1 MHGVSCILRG
11 VTSSHLPLF
20 TDAFLASH
28 FAIEYAKFKGS
39 AEETALLKRIKHWS
53 DKTFQKETSAESTF
67 IDVFFKETW
76 NYWGAG
82 TRASSEGYNLYP
94 KFPISQAGQRGGT
107 GVADLAL
114 GWFDRSPTAPTPQ
127 AVCEF
132 KDIRS
137 GLDKPQQRKGSDRS
151 PVQQCADY
159 LKEASKRLY
168 GNEPIQPTWA
178 IVSDMNEV
186 RLYWRRTMP
195 SQMQRFVIR
204 REATEHGIVALLD
217 NTEEARFQR
226 FVFSKLLHASML
238 LTTGGPS
245 KLEKLVFE
253 QGHHEHAIENEFYR
267 EYQRYRESIFKALV
281 KHNPGFPDTRG
292 KLVRF
297 AQRFLDRCIF
307 LLFCEDMGAALQ
319 FPPHVLRDML
329 VRESLDP
336 HYEPSDVSVWHK
348 VKRLFSAMRDGTP
361 FGDAR
366 INRFN
371 GGLFAEEPDL
381 ERLVIPNY
389 AFCVKGQGADEGSL
403 IAAKETLLF
412 FSAHYNFGV
421 RGGDF
426 QRSIGLYTLGR
437 IFEQSIVDLE
447 FMEAKA
453 DNRPSLTELS
463 KRKRDGVYYT
473 PEWVTYFVVDE
484 TLGAH
489 LLELRRK
496 HNLADGPTFTAEE
509 LEEHQIHHSGKKR
522 RSGDKRIS
530 KRSVDAVDDYL
541 ARLDAYVQELDD
553 VKVVD
558 PACGSG
564 AFLIQSLERLVNER
578 RWVTEERERITVRG
592 TLFDIDTITRAVLT
606 KNLYGVDINPESVE
620 ITRLALWLHSALP
633 DRPLC
638 SLDENI
644 RCGNSLVAPDFY
656 GRPGQQTLFDEHA
669 RERINVFDWRAAFA
683 DVFARPKGKAGFD
696 IVVGNPPYVK
706 LQNLLKVDAAVAD
719 YLVESRSKSGVAPR
733 YESTQTKNFDL
744 YLPFIEKGIELLN
757 EQGRMGYIAPSVWL
771 ANEYG
776 AGLRQLLRRTQ
787 RLERWIDFKDFQ
799 VFDESITYT
808 ALQFF
813 RGKPS
818 PMIVCTLAPDGN
830 VAGTEWTKADAFID
844 VGSLDLDG
852 PWYFLR
858 AEEQALLTRL
868 RKTCD
873 KLENYSIVV
882 GVQTSADPIYQL
894 ERLGPDKYRHHPKQG
909 TAQDVTI
916 EDAIMRPLVS
926 GEAAK
931 RYQNPRTAT
940 YILFPYDD
948 TDDAARL
955 FTPEEMSK
963 QYPCA
968 WAYLKS
974 HERVLRARESSK
986 FDDASWYRFGRH
998 QNIGKQ
1004 KLPKVLV
1011 PRLTVTLGAAVD
1023 SKGTVCLDNVDVNG
1037 ILADDVQDLWYI
1049 VALLNGPVA
1058 NCVWRMTSKPFQN
1071 NFRSANKQFIGPLP
1085 IVPRTTAVMRK
1096 RVAEAAENLQAM
1108 HTERKRCMD
1117 EIERRLGS
1125 GQMTDDIR
1133 SESWL
1138 WADVGDI
1145 QHWKAQA
1152 PNSPT
1157 GKERTAW
1164 AKERMAE
1171 VLSGKLETIDPYL
1184 HPGALVEVQQG
1195 DGELGLVIDKI
1206 PVLSEIF
1213 VDANDAA
1220 FLAAQW
1226 RQKLRLSTITR
1237 AFKAKQLVKMLLEL
1251 RQTKQTAL
1259 RTQIVQL
1266 DAQVVELDAK
1276 VSSAESAMNE
1286 MLYELYALTADE
1298 REIVEADRTY

>member
-1 MHGVSCILRG
+1 MNLVYPPP
-11 VTSSHLPLF
+11 VTPPHLPLF

-28 FAIEYAKFKGS
+28 FAVDYAKFQGS
-39 AEETALLKRIKHWS
+39 AEETALHSRIQHWS
-53 DKTFQKETSAESTF
+53 DKAFQNETSAETTF

-82 TRASSEGYNLYP
+82 ARASSEGYNLYP
-94 KFPISQAGQRGGT
+94 KFPIAQAGQRGGT

-114 GWFDRSPTAPTPQ
+114 GWFDRSPIASTPQ

-137 GLDKPQQRKGSDRS
+137 GLDRPQRRKGSDRS

-159 LKEASKRLY
+159 LREASKKFY

-204 REATEHGIVALLD
+204 RESREQTIVALLD
-217 NTEEARFQR
+217 DTEEARFQR

-245 KLEKLVFE
+245 KLEKLVVE

-267 EYQRYRESIFKALV
+267 EYQGYRESIFRSLV

-292 KLVRF
+292 KLVRL

-348 VKRLFSAMRDGTP
+348 VKRLFVAMRDGTP

-381 ERLVIPNY
+381 ERLVIPNDV
-389 AFCVKGQGADEGSL
+389 FCVKGQGATEASL

-473 PEWVTYFVVDE
+473 PEWVTFFIVEE

-489 LLELRRK
+489 LLDLRRK
-496 HNLADGPTFTAEE
+496 HNIADGPTFTTEE
-509 LEEHQIHHSGKKR
+509 LEAYQFQLSGKKR
-522 RSGDKRIS
+522 RRSDKKSIE
-530 KRSVDAVDDYL
+530 AVVDYL
-541 ARLDAYVQELDD
+541 ARVDAYAQELDD

-564 AFLIQSLERLVNER
+564 AFLIQALERLVQER
-578 RWVTEERERITVRG
+578 RWVTEERERMTVSG
-592 TLFDIDTITRAVLT
+592 ALFDIDTITRAVLT

-656 GRPGQQTLFDEHA
+656 EQPGQQSLFDEHA
-669 RERINVFDWRAAFA
+669 RERINVFDWRAAFP
-683 DVFARPKGKAGFD
+683 DVFSRPGGKAGFD

-706 LQNLLKVDAAVAD
+706 LQNLLKVDADVAD
-719 YLVESRSKSGVAPR
+719 YLVNGRRKHGAAPI

-776 AGLRQLLRRTQ
+776 AGLRQWLHQTR

-799 VFDESITYT
+799 VFEESITYT

-818 PMIVCTLAPDGN
+818 PMIVCTFAPNGN
-830 VAGTEWTKADAFID
+830 VAGTEWAKADAFID
-844 VGSLDLDG
+844 VGSLDPEG

-858 AEEQALLTRL
+858 AEEQALLNRL
-868 RKTCD
+868 RQTCD
-873 KLENYSIVV
+873 TLDDYPIVV
-882 GVQTSADPIYQL
+882 GVQTSADAIYHL
-894 ERLGPDKYRHHPKQG
+894 ERLGPGKYRQHSKQG
-909 TAQDVTI
+909 AARDVAI
-916 EDAIMRPLVS
+916 EDGIMRPLVS
-926 GEAAK
+926 GETAK
-931 RYQNPRTAT
+931 RYQCPRTTT

-948 TDDAARL
+948 TEEPARL
-955 FTPEEMSK
+955 FTPEEMVRRFPGA
-963 QYPCA
+963 Y
-968 WAYLKS
+968 AYLQS
-974 HERVLRARESSK
+974 HERALRARESGK

-1023 SKGTVCLDNVDVNG
+1023 SEGAVCLDNVDVNG
-1037 ILADDVQDLWYI
+1037 ILADDVRDLWY
-1049 VALLNGPVA
+1049 VVGLLNGPVA
-1058 NCVWRMTSKPFQN
+1058 NCAWRMASKPFQN

-1085 IVPRTTAVMRK
+1085 IVPRTTAAMRK
-1096 RVAEAAENLQAM
+1096 RIAEAAEKLQTM
-1108 HTERKRCMD
+1108 HTERKKYID
-1117 EIERRLGS
+1117 DIERRLRS
-1125 GQMTDDIR
+1125 GQMKNDVR

-1145 QHWKAQA
+1145 EAWKAEA
-1152 PNSPT
+1152 PPSLT
-1157 GKERTAW
+1157 AKERTAW
-1164 AKERMAE
+1164 AREQMDD
-1171 VLSGKLETIDPYL
+1171 VLSEKLERIDAYL
-1184 HPGALVEVQQG
+1184 YPGVFLEVQQG
-1195 DGELGLVIDKI
+1195 DDELGVVIDEM
-1206 PVLSEIF
+1206 PVLSGIF
-1213 VDANDAA
+1213 VDAKDAS

-1226 RQKLRLSTITR
+1226 RQKIRLSTVSR
-1237 AFKAKQLVKMLLEL
+1237 SFKARQLVKMLLEL
-1251 RQTKQTAL
+1251 RQTNVSAL
-1259 RTQIVQL
+1259 RTQVVEL
-1266 DAQVVELDAK
+1266 DAQVVEIDAK
-1276 VSSAESAMNE
+1276 IGSAESEMNE
-1286 MLYELYALTADE
+1286 MLYEVYGLTAEE
-1298 REIVEADRTY
+1298 REMVESGASR